1 VRQNPASPGLTLLA
15 LAAAGGAVYYATRKK
30 KVVAAAPVEEPPI
43 EEEPPVQKIP
53 KIMMQMIPGT
63 DWDHSKTVHWVE
75 TANVSVSPSRFNAFA
90 IAPTLPVDLIVSTP
104 ADYPYP
110 DFVESHSDTPLLAG
124 KAGESRDFIFRA
136 NGYAKQNKLGKYD
149 QEEYNAIISIKI
161 LNPTPEITFSN
172 VPMRIYVV
180 PK

>member
-1 VRQNPASPGLTLLA
+1 MRQNPLSPGLTLLA

-30 KVVAAAPVEEPPI
+30 KVATSAPVEEPPI
-43 EEEPPVQKIP
+43 EEPPAQKIP
-53 KIMMQMIPGT
+53 KIMMQMIPGF
-63 DWDHSKTVHWVE
+63 DWDQSETVHWVE
-75 TANVSVSPSRFNAFA
+75 TANVSVSPRKFDAFV
-90 IAPTLPVDLIVSTP
+90 IVPTLPVNLIVSTP
-104 ADYPYP
+104 AEYPYP
-110 DFVESHSDTPLLAG
+110 DFVSSSSDTPLIAG

-149 QEEYNAIISIKI
+149 QEEYNALISIKI
-161 LNPTPEITFSN
+161 LNPTPEITFRN